1 LNYSGTDFFSYTIAD
16 TNGVTSSATVTVNV
30 NPRTNNPPTIA
41 ENNISVTTAY
51 GTTVT
56 IDVKAQANASD
67 PDGDPLTITLNQPLN
82 GTVELSG
89 DQVVYTP
96 HTGFSGTDTFTYRV
110 SDEELVSDEATVTV
124 TVTPKPN
131 GSPEA
136 IGGSVS
142 EIKTEKNKPV
152 TIDVVS
158 NYIDPDGDQ
167 LTVSNVGNPSHGQV
181 TVNSDNTVTYT
192 PSSSYVG
199 NDSFTY
205 TISDGKGGTAT
216 ASVNVTVNSTT
227 TNNTTNNITQ
237 YAD

>member
-1 LNYSGTDFFSYTIAD
+1 M
-16 TNGVTSSATVTVNV
+16 VTVNV

-56 IDVKAQANASD
+56 IDVKRQAKASD
-67 PDGDPLTITLNQPLN
+67 PDGDTLTITLNQPLN

-110 SDEELVSDEATVTV
+110 SDEKLVSDEATVTV

-131 GSPEA
+131 GTPEA
-136 IGGSVS
+136 ADDSS
-142 EIKTEKNKPV
+142 QTDKNEAV
-152 TIDVVS
+152 TISILANDS
-158 NYIDPDGDQ
+158 DPDGDQ

-181 TVNSDNTVTYT
+181 TVNSDNTITYT

-205 TISDGKGGTAT
+205 TISDGKDGTAT

-227 TNNTTNNITQ
+227 TNNTSTTTNNTTQ